1 MSEQSQANETH
12 SGLFERFLRS
22 QVSGSVVL
30 LACTLI
36 ALVWAN
42 SPWSDTYAHILHTK
56 IGISWGSATYAL
68 SVHHWINDGLMVIF
82 FFVVGLEIKRELL
95 VGRLSSMKKAVLPVM
110 AAAGGMVCPAII
122 YAVLNAGGE
131 GARGWGVPMATDIA
145 FALGVLAV
153 LGKRVPTSL
162 KVFLTAAAI
171 ADDLGAVVV
180 IALFYTETI
189 RLAWLFLAL
198 ALLAVL
204 YFAAS
209 VLRIRRLGI
218 LLSLIVGVWIAVF
231 ASGIHAT
238 VAGILVA
245 LLVPVKPTAEPGRL
259 LDFVQDRIRW
269 LTGNK
274 VTTQSMVFD
283 HEQLEAVV
291 EVEEAARRMQP
302 AGLRLEHYWHPVQA
316 FLILPLFALANAG
329 VRLDQGLLQAV
340 ASPVG
345 LGVVLGLFVGKQV
358 GIIAIQLAGHS
369 QWQGGI
375 AGGGRLETTLG
386 CELSGRHWIHHVA
399 FCERTGFCV
408 RNVDCQRQTRNS
420 RCVARLRSRRIP
432 RAPSRA
438 AEGRRFGKGQC
449 QGFATRLLDVGSWR
463 IRVGDRLPVWNLL
476 PTSVRVLGGT
486 LRTWCANVPA
496 L

>member
-1 MSEQSQANETH
+1 MSKHSHATETQS
-12 SGLFERFLRS
+12 SLFERFLHS
-22 QVSGSVVL
+22 EVSGSAVL

-42 SPWSDTYAHILHTK
+42 SPWSDTYFHILHTK
-56 IGISWGSATYAL
+56 IGISWGGATRAI

-110 AAAGGMVCPAII
+110 AAVGGMVCPAIL
-122 YAVLNAGGE
+122 YTVLNAGGE

-189 RLAWLFLAL
+189 HLTWLLLAL

-204 YFAAS
+204 YVAAR
-209 VLRIRRLGI
+209 VLKIRSMGI
-218 LLSLIVGVWIAVF
+218 LLGLIVGVWIAVF
-231 ASGIHAT
+231 VSGIHAT

-245 LLVPVKPTAEPGRL
+245 LLVPVKPTAEPRRL
-259 LDFVQDRIRW
+259 LELVEDRVRW
-269 LTGNK
+269 LKGTK
-274 VTTQSMVFD
+274 MTAQSVVFD

-291 EVEEAARRMQP
+291 EVEEAARRLQP

-329 VRLDQGLLQAV
+329 VRLDHGLLPAV

-345 LGVVLGLFVGKQV
+345 LGVILGLFVGKQV
-358 GIIAIQLAGHS
+358 GIMFFSWLAIRSGKAELPDGVNWRQIWGVSCLAGIGFTMSLFVSELAFASEAMIANAKLGILVASLVSAVTGYLLLHS
-369 QWQGGI
+369 VLPRDDGS
-375 AGGGRLETTLG
+375 AKVTT
-386 CELSGRHWIHHVA
+386 E
-399 FCERTGFCV
+399 
-408 RNVDCQRQTRNS
+408 
-420 RCVARLRSRRIP
+420 
-432 RAPSRA
+432 
-438 AEGRRFGKGQC
+438 
-449 QGFATRLLDVGSWR
+449 
-463 IRVGDRLPVWNLL
+463 
-476 PTSVRVLGGT
+476 
-486 LRTWCANVPA
+486 
-496 L
+496 